1 MEGIILL
8 LDRTQP
14 LHVLT
19 VHLLQR
25 CIIQRIVGVRR
36 RILQVLAVLD
46 PGFHDGSAQA
56 SHAVVH
62 IFILVERIVVPRDKD
77 GRWEDGAGTVGR
89 VRGWSPVCED
99 VGLEWIKLEDDQGVV
114 RAARPVAVKLLVS
127 AFGVLGPPRNQRRV
141 FPHNHSPRLVSLYHL
156 LLHLSLETHRSLPRR
171 MPMPSA
177 LIGHLSITPPSHS
190 WFNTSEVSELR

>member
-25 CIIQRIVGVRR
+25 RIIQRIVGVRR

-46 PGFHDGSAQA
+46 PGFDDGSAQA
-56 SHAVVH
+56 SQVLYTYLSLSRELSFHAT
-62 IFILVERIVVPRDKD
+62 KTA
-77 GRWEDGAGTVGR
+77 RWEDGAGTVGR

-99 VGLEWIKLEDDQGVV
+99 VGLEWIKLEDEQGV
-114 RAARPVAVKLLVS
+114 LVFLAEVVTQGLHHKS
-127 AFGVLGPPRNQRRV
+127 KSVIREENRR
-141 FPHNHSPRLVSLYHL
+141 R
-156 LLHLSLETHRSLPRR
+156 RS
-171 MPMPSA
+171 
-177 LIGHLSITPPSHS
+177 GTP
-190 WFNTSEVSELR
+190 